1 MQLLAIALSYNVKML
16 LVNLPLVHAFYSRC
30 QVYFSCAIHFPP
42 LMMKVL
48 RVHTV
53 CPLYFQVVG
62 VADPRKFARTKLQQQ
77 HKISDENIFEGQQQ
91 EK

>member
-1 MQLLAIALSYNVKML
+1 MQLPLIAFSYNVKML
-16 LVNLPLVHAFYSRC
+16 LVNLPFVHAFNSRC
-30 QVYFSCAIHFPP
+30 QVYFSCAVHLPP

-48 RVHTV
+48 RVHSV
-53 CPLYFQVVG
+53 RPLYFQVVG

-77 HKISDENIFEGQQQ
+77 HNISDENIFEGQQQ